1 MNKQQLIKKIAADA
15 EVTQRQASVM
25 LESTL
30 NAIIETVAA
39 GEKIQLLG
47 FGTFESKH
55 RAARTGRIPSTQEK
69 IEIPEAT
76 IPVFKA
82 GVEFKEAVNR

>member
-39 GEKIQLLG
+39 GEKIQLALARSNPN
-47 FGTFESKH
+47 TELPVRVESPPH
-55 RAARTGRIPSTQEK
+55 RKKLKFRKLPFPYSK
-69 IEIPEAT
+69 
-76 IPVFKA
+76 PV
-82 GVEFKEAVNR
+82 